1 MSNVSSKKEICAE
14 AIQEKFKQGN
24 EAINF
29 YDDKLN
35 YQELL
40 MK

>member
-1 MSNVSSKKEICAE
+1 MCNVSSKKEICVE

-24 EAINF
+24 EALSF
-29 YDDKLN
+29 CEDKYN